1 MVKVVGVDYIVFVKS
16 RDGQEVVR
24 QIEEVMGQKLE
35 IIIECSGVLLSIQ
48 IVIYVC
54 FVLNIKFLFFCLNF
68 KYYIFGQDK

>member
-54 FVLNIKFLFFCLNF
+54 FYFCLKYKIFIFLFKF
-68 KYYIFGQDK
+68 

>member
-35 IIIECSGVLLSIQ
+35 IIIECSGV
-48 IVIYVC
+48 
-54 FVLNIKFLFFCLNF
+54 
-68 KYYIFGQDK
+68 